1 LLEAVRNV
9 VAPAGELPALDLVMA
24 RNITGGL
31 SPGSAELTSRPKLEP
46 DALKAEVD
54 EVNWYRAKTAFD
66 GLKRLATLP
75 EADKQACVDA
85 YRFFQRMQA
94 GEETKT
100 EDETRAVADYYKVLN
115 NMLSVF
121 DLEKLYIPPQLDE
134 SQGLYGNQ
142 LLIEQDILE
151 ELNLK
156 APEESHL
163 LDMGC
168 GRGRIAH
175 HFATLTG
182 GEVSGYNIDPNQ
194 IENAIDWA
202 AESNMSDRL
211 HFKVGNHHRPL
222 EYESNSFDGCFSFQ
236 AVWPFFKKEELDE
249 HAREM
254 YRVLKP
260 GSRYACS
267 EYLLTPYFDW
277 NNEEHVALHRTF
289 LPTLAATQSMYPAD
303 VCAALERAGFE
314 VLVSAPS
321 KSEAWPLCEQ
331 KRDLI
336 LNGRRLVRGLEK
348 IRVVPPWVEESLDL
362 LQTGGQAWTDAEKAK
377 IADLNWRI
385 VAEKH

>member
-1 LLEAVRNV
+1 
-9 VAPAGELPALDLVMA
+9 M
-24 RNITGGL
+24 
-31 SPGSAELTSRPKLEP
+31 
-46 DALKAEVD
+46 
-54 EVNWYRAKTAFD
+54 NWYRIKTSFI

-75 EADKQACVDA
+75 EEDKQACIDA

-94 GEETKT
+94 GEKTET
-100 EDETRAVADYYKVLN
+100 EDETKAVAAYYKVLN

-121 DLEKLYIPPQLDE
+121 DLEKLYIPPQFDD

-142 LLIEQDILE
+142 LICEQAVLK
-151 ELNLK
+151 ELNLNNSEK
-156 APEESHL
+156 PHL

-175 HFATLTG
+175 YMATLSG

-202 AESNMSDRL
+202 AECNMSDRL
-211 HFKVGNHHRPL
+211 HFKVGNHHEPL
-222 EYESNSFDGCFSFQ
+222 EYESESFDGCFSIQ
-236 AVWPFFKKEELDE
+236 AVWSFFKKEELDD
-249 HAREM
+249 HAKEM

-260 GSRYACS
+260 GARYACS

-277 NNEEHVALHRTF
+277 NNEEHVTLHKSY

-303 VCAALERAGFE
+303 VCAALERAGFNI
-314 VLVSAPS
+314 LVSGPS
-321 KSEAWPLCEQ
+321 KRPAWPICEQ
-331 KRDLI
+331 KRNLI
-336 LNGRRLVRGLEK
+336 FMGRKVVRALEA
-348 IRVVPPWVEESLDL
+348 IRVLPPWVEESLEL

-385 VAEKH
+385 VAEKPLS

>member
-1 LLEAVRNV
+1 
-9 VAPAGELPALDLVMA
+9 M
-24 RNITGGL
+24 
-31 SPGSAELTSRPKLEP
+31 
-46 DALKAEVD
+46 
-54 EVNWYRAKTAFD
+54 NWYRIKTALI

-75 EADKQACVDA
+75 EEDKQACIDA
-85 YRFFQRMQA
+85 YQFFQRMQA
-94 GEETKT
+94 GEETET
-100 EDETRAVADYYKVLN
+100 ADETKAVADYYKVLN

-134 SQGLYGNQ
+134 SLGLYGNQ
-142 LLIEQDILE
+142 LLVEQAVLK
-151 ELNLK
+151 ELNLDNPK
-156 APEESHL
+156 ESHL

-175 HFATLTG
+175 YFASMTG

-194 IENAIDWA
+194 IENAVDWA
-202 AESNMSDRL
+202 AETGTSDRL
-211 HFKVGNHHRPL
+211 HFKVGNHHDPL
-222 EYESNSFDGCFSFQ
+222 AYEDETFDGCFSFQ
-236 AVWPFFKKEELDE
+236 AVWPFFKKEELDS

-254 YRVLKP
+254 YRVMKP

-267 EYLLTPYFDW
+267 EYLLTPHFDW
-277 NNEEHVALHRTF
+277 NNEDHVTLHKTY

-314 VLVSAPS
+314 ILVSAPS

-336 LNGRRLVRGLEK
+336 LNGRRVVRGLEA
-348 IRVVPPWVEESLDL
+348 IRVLPPWVEESLDL
-362 LQTGGQAWTDAEKAK
+362 LQKGGQAWTDAEKAK

-385 VAEKH
+385 VAQKH